1 MRRLVMSIN
10 KTECRI
16 PSCHNTFVYGNNGLP
31 LIQGEV
37 CDDCNDL
44 VVMARINLMN
54 GVWSET

>member
-1 MRRLVMSIN
+1 M

-16 PSCHNTFVYGNNGLP
+16 PSCHNTFEYVNGLP

-44 VVMARINLMN
+44 VVMARINFMN
-54 GVWSET
+54 GYE

>member
-1 MRRLVMSIN
+1 MNNL
-10 KTECRI
+10 TECRI

-54 GVWSET
+54 GVWDSGVK